1 MKSVKFATA
10 FPWVLGYEE
19 TNRQINM
26 IGANN
31 LILDSRS
38 ETDNDRYELYK
49 APRNECNESLLSI
62 AE

>member
-1 MKSVKFATA
+1 MNKGA
-10 FPWVLGYEE
+10 F
-19 TNRQINM
+19 
-26 IGANN
+26 N